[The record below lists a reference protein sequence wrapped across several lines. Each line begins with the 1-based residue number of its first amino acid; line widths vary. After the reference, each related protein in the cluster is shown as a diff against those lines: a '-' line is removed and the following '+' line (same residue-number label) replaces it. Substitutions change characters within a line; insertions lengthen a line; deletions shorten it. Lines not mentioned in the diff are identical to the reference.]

1 MTQEIFSKNYTELK
15 PFLVGYGRRV
25 AELAGVPYFTY
36 RNALSGQISNPK
48 VLEAIYSAMLSVV
61 KDRAEALII
70 IAENSE
76 L

>member
-1 MTQEIFSKNYTELK
+1 MNQEEFNNNCAELR

-36 RNALSGQISNPK
+36 RNALSGQITNPQ
-48 VLEAIYSAMLSVV
+48 VLADIHKAMLSVV
-61 KDRAEALII
+61 KDRAEALIVFV
-70 IAENSE
+70 ENSE

>member
-1 MTQEIFSKNYTELK
+1 MNQEEFNNNYAELR

-36 RNALSGQISNPK
+36 RNALSGQITNPQ
-48 VLEAIYSAMLSVV
+48 VLADIYNAMLLLV
-61 KDRAEALII
+61 KERAEALIVF
-70 IAENSE
+70 AENSE